1 MATAS
6 PPKQPTNKLDRAPL
20 KKQFASKAEL
30 ESATGDKAR
39 LADYNMYW
47 HLKEFDPIDMVEE
60 VDLDKKFEKKKKL
73 E

>member
-1 MATAS
+1 M
-6 PPKQPTNKLDRAPL
+6 
-20 KKQFASKAEL
+20 KKHFASKAEL